1 MTKAKLNFIIDA
13 TMFLCLSAMV
23 GLGLLMEYIMPP
35 GERLWEIYGSNP
47 YITWLGWDR
56 HDWGDIHFYL
66 ALTFLTLLVLH
77 IILHWSQ
84 ILGLFH
90 RWVPNP
96 SQFKVALIFLLIS
109 LLLICF
115 PFLITPEKQSRGR
128 GLGRGRHR
136 SQVVVSGSQVATL
149 VQPGPGLP
157 HNLGRN

>member
-35 GERLWEIYGSNP
+35 GKRLWETYGSNP

-90 RWVPNP
+90 RWIPHTA
-96 SQFKVALIFLLIS
+96 QFKVALIFLLIS

-128 GLGRGRHR
+128 ALGRGRDR

-149 VQPGPGLP
+149 IHPGPGLL
-157 HNLGRN
+157 HNLRRN